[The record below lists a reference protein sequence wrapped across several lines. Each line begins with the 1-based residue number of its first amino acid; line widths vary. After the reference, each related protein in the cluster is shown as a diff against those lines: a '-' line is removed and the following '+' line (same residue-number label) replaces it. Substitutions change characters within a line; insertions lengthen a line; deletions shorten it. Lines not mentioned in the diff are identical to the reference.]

1 MKKITLLC
9 FTLFSFI
16 GFAQQKSTGTI
27 SLSNNVPITANF
39 TLDNSTSQVTL
50 ILTGPSDRWFGI
62 GLGVVSGF
70 GMDSGDAL
78 VFTTSTTPNLTDR
91 TFVGTVN
98 PQIDANQ
105 SWTIVSNTTNGS
117 VRTLVLNRALT
128 NSEPNDFQFP
138 YASTNSI
145 SFGGARAP
153 SANMTVGSH
162 GGSASA
168 GYAINV
174 PFTTLG
180 VEDFSLNASKIFPNP
195 TNGDFSI
202 QTKTYLNQVNIYTQT
217 GAFVKTIYTENNE
230 EVVNVEVNG
239 LSTGIYLIEL
249 INDNQKTWKKV
260 IVN

>member
-1 MKKITLLC
+1 M
-9 FTLFSFI
+9 
-16 GFAQQKSTGTI
+16 
-27 SLSNNVPITANF
+27 
-39 TLDNSTSQVTL
+39 
-50 ILTGPSDRWFGI
+50 
-62 GLGVVSGF
+62 
-70 GMDSGDAL
+70 
-78 VFTTSTTPNLTDR
+78 
-91 TFVGTVN
+91 
-98 PQIDANQ
+98 
-105 SWTIVSNTTNGS
+105 
-117 VRTLVLNRALT
+117 LNRALT